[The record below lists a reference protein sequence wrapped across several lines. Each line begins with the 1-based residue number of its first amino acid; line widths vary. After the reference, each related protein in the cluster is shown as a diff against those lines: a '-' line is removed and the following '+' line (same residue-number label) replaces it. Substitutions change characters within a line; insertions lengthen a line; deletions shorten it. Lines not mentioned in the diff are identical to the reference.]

1 MSPAQNRVLLGLGG
15 LKRYI
20 ATCYGLMTGW
30 AMARRVKVRVPNPDK
45 PAKGRL
51 DAPPAK
57 PHRNA
62 KKYRRRPKHQGRDE
76 VE

>member
-1 MSPAQNRVLLGLGG
+1 
-15 LKRYI
+15 
-20 ATCYGLMTGW
+20 
-30 AMARRVKVRVPNPDK
+30 MARRVKVRIPNPDK
-45 PAKGRL
+45 PVKGRL

-57 PHRNA
+57 PHRNE